1 MQSPSKKA
9 RRPQPP
15 RGRAALRAR
24 LSLALSLALSPLL
37 PTPPAAAE
45 SDARLLFERD
55 PQRLRPT
62 PITVWSMVDLRPLF
76 EPDSPPEE
84 LSGEVLL
91 SAMLGHLS
99 GYESLALRAPAA
111 AREALSAAPAYAR
124 TVELARG
131 LARRG
136 VQAYR
141 EVELEQAQ
149 AQLESALELFEQ
161 CRHQEVDP
169 RELAQVNLTLGVVLL
184 EQRQLLRAALS
195 FERALLLNPRLRLR
209 AEFDGPL
216 AYKTFEEARVR
227 LTALSLEELTR
238 LAEPSR
244 AALRRGEH
252 ALWLWRTPRGVSATL
267 AVWRG
272 EHMEVRRDREPLEGL
287 AEDARRSDA
296 LSRLAARLW
305 ACAPL
310 QRLTPQGDTRSTTTF
325 ALGPSAL
332 GFLRRPVGW
341 VAQVGVEG
349 AAARRFTRWLYAYAG
364 GSWSVSG
371 RDAREDLRR
380 DITVASGHIGS
391 RWVVGG
397 ELSEDLTGSISLSLE
412 SLWRSEVPITREVGC
427 KHFPA
432 SPTLPPQ
439 LCQPDVDIVTL
450 PASLQVGPR
459 LELALTLPLRAQLYA
474 ELAAGVS
481 WGLYQRD
488 PSPFSLPLTLSLRL
502 GYARVER

>member
-1 MQSPSKKA
+1 MKSLLRSA
-9 RRPQPP
+9 RRPSA
-15 RGRAALRAR
+15 RVGAALLTSLC
-24 LSLALSLALSPLL
+24 LSLCL
-37 PTPPAAAE
+37 PSTPAAAE

-55 PQRLRPT
+55 AQRLRPT

-76 EPDSPPEE
+76 DAELPPDA
-84 LSGEVLL
+84 LSGDDLLGVLL
-91 SAMLGHLS
+91 THLS
-99 GYESLALRAPAA
+99 GYESLAPRPPAA
-111 AREALSAAPAYAR
+111 AREALAAAPSYTR

-161 CRHQEVDP
+161 CRHREVDP

-184 EQRQLLRAALS
+184 EQRQLLRAALA
-195 FERALLLNPRLRLR
+195 FESALLLNPRLRLR
-209 AEFDGPL
+209 ADFDGAL
-216 AYKTFEEARVR
+216 AYKTFEEARAR
-227 LTALSLEELTR
+227 LTTLSVEELTR

-252 ALWLWRTPRGVSATL
+252 ALWLWRTPRGVSATF

-272 EHMEVRRDREPLEGL
+272 EHMEVRRDEEALEAREETH
-287 AEDARRSDA
+287 ERHNA

-310 QRLTPQGDTRSTTTF
+310 QRLSPQGDTRSAMTF

-349 AAARRFTRWLYAYAG
+349 VAARRFTRWLYAYAG

-380 DITVASGHIGS
+380 DITVASGHLGS

-397 ELSEDLTGSISLSLE
+397 ELSEELTASISLSLE
-412 SLWRSEVPITREVGC
+412 SLWRSEVPVTREVGC
-427 KHFPA
+427 KHFPP

-439 LCQPDVDIVTL
+439 LCQPDIDIVTL

-459 LELALTLPLRAQLYA
+459 LELALTLPLRALLYA

-481 WGLYQRD
+481 WGLYQREA
-488 PSPFSLPLTLSLRL
+488 SPFSIPLTLSLRL